1 MKNFIKIG
9 SILSLFLMLSL
20 VFQGCTKK
28 DPSIIKVF
36 VRSSN
41 NTLLQDA
48 KVVIVADVNSDP
60 PTAAYVDTL
69 MTNSAGFASFDMAA
83 FFGEKPKKGST
94 GYFDIIARK
103 EGKEGI
109 GRIRCRAYI
118 TNVETV
124 FLEE

>member
-9 SILSLFLMLSL
+9 SFLSLIVMLSVVL
-20 VFQGCTKK
+20 QGCNKK

-60 PTAAYVDTL
+60 PTEAYVDTL
-69 MTNSAGFASFDMAA
+69 MTNSAGFASFDMAD

-103 EGKEGI
+103 DGKEGI

-124 FLEE
+124 VLEE